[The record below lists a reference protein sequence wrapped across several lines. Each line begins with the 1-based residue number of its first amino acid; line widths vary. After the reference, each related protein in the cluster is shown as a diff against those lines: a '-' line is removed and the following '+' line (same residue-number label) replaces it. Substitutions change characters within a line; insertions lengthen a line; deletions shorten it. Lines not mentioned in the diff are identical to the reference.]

1 MTVVTEIR
9 AHESIHT
16 VWRIRINEK
25 MKIHSVVTTVH
36 KEIKFLRVI
45 SCQVEHT
52 QNNVFLEEEKFKP
65 FKKELYEYN
74 PCYILSSRV
83 Q

>member
-1 MTVVTEIR
+1 MRVR
-9 AHESIHT
+9 T

-25 MKIHSVVTTVH
+25 KKIHSVVTTVH

-52 QNNVFLEEEKFKP
+52 RNNVLLEEEKFKR
-65 FKKELYEYN
+65 YN
-74 PCYILSSRV
+74 KGLSEHNSFYILSSRV